1 MSLIA
6 PAPESTALPESFSE
20 QTSTTSE
27 TMATTMKARPMG
39 IVLHQPS
46 AYGFQAGLEVAG
58 CTDPWDFASTDI
70 TGERGRES
78 LEAAAAKRQHGDQRG
93 VNRR

>member
-39 IVLHQPS
+39 IVLHHTS
-46 AYGFQAGLEVAG
+46 AYGFQAGLEVAR
-58 CTDPWDFASTDI
+58 CTDPWDSDI
-70 TGERGRES
+70 TRERGRES
-78 LEAAAAKRQHGDQRG
+78 LENAAAKRQHGDQRG
-93 VNRR
+93 GNKR